1 MAAPETKAK
10 KSEELIRAIDSIA
23 RYLALRDHS
32 QYELKT
38 KLARR
43 YEDQVIRDAM
53 GEAEARGWLSDEALI
68 AERLVGVLARK
79 NKSRR
84 YIEAQLRKRR
94 LPVVGLNGDG
104 ELEKARELLVRK
116 FGEEKLNFEDKARAF
131 RFLRNRGF
139 EDKWIRKVLNNE
151 E

>member
-1 MAAPETKAK
+1 MEAQETKT
-10 KSEELIRAIDSIA
+10 EVLRATDSIA

-32 QYELKT
+32 QHELRQ

-43 YEDQVIRDAM
+43 FDSQIIDLAM
-53 GEAEARGWLSDEALI
+53 AKAETYGWLSDENLL

-84 YIEAQLRKRR
+84 YIEAQLRRRR
-94 LPVVGLNGDG
+94 LPVVGLTGDD
-104 ELEKARELLVRK
+104 ELAKARELLVRK
-116 FGEEKLNFEDKARAF
+116 FGEEKLSFEDKAKAF

-139 EDKWIRKVLNNE
+139 EDRWIRKVLNNE